1 MCICAVRVCIQKD
14 RLYIWEKLFQGW
26 KRGKV
31 QIKRRRKKGA
41 SKTNKNEQK
50 RKREKPTETEKRKSH
65 TAIYDVIF
73 FFFFLR
79 GGCVRVCKC
88 VREWVCEIVCMY
100 VCIFALVRI
109 WWTIYKRG
117 WECVFVCV
125 RVWVKGWQ
133 VEKDRESDK
142 EIGCDSMRIDKKTA
156 FSLHVAKQV
165 ESSSDTQL
173 GCRLRIAYSRYI
185 DVSVTAFK
193 FINHG
198 QERWGRM
205 LLL

>member
-65 TAIYDVIF
+65 TAIYDVI
-73 FFFFLR
+73 FFLR

-142 EIGCDSMRIDKKTA
+142 EIGCDSMRIDKKKLHFLYMSPSKSNPRPIPSLDVVSGSPTA
-156 FSLHVAKQV
+156 
-165 ESSSDTQL
+165 DTSMFPWP
-173 GCRLRIAYSRYI
+173 RSN
-185 DVSVTAFK
+185 S
-193 FINHG
+193 
-198 QERWGRM
+198 
-205 LLL
+205 

>member
-65 TAIYDVIF
+65 TAIYDVI

>member
-50 RKREKPTETEKRKSH
+50 RKREKPTETEKKKESYSYLRR
-65 TAIYDVIF
+65 D
-73 FFFFLR
+73 FFLR